1 MTPTQ
6 KNRLMWM
13 LADLCAVS
21 VKLGKVR
28 KEYSPVWE
36 SRCKEQDKLFN
47 RAMNY
52 VEEIIN

>member
-36 SRCKEQDKLFN
+36 SRSKEQDKLFN

>member
-6 KNRLMWM
+6 KNRIMWM

-36 SRCKEQDKLFN
+36 SRSKEQDKLFN